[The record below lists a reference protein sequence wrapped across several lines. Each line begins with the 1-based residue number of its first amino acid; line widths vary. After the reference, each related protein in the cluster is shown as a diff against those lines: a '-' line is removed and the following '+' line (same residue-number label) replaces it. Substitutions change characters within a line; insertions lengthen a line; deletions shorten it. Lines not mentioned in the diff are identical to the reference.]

1 MISKDN
7 KRLMDL
13 IKELIE
19 KYGYDEVDSRCTDM
33 LIHFYSPYGIVEKVS
48 KLTRSTN
55 DVSEDVM
62 DKKNWDLAG
71 ELDDRDDTLW
81 NETDPDYFLEE
92 SKDGITW
99 K

>member
-33 LIHFYSPYGIVEKVS
+33 LIHFYSSYGIVEKVS
-48 KLTRSTN
+48 KLTKSAN
-55 DVSEDVM
+55 DEVD
-62 DKKNWDLAG
+62 
-71 ELDDRDDTLW
+71 
-81 NETDPDYFLEE
+81 DPDYFLEE